1 MSSTL
6 QILLISPFLDVG
18 LWTDLRLPNLALYIL
33 EGLTPP
39 EHKVRIVEG
48 DPRAIDLDQEC
59 DLVGISCMTPNA
71 PSAYGLADEFRKRGR
86 TVVMGGIHPTVLPDE
101 ALQHADCVVVG
112 EAEGVWETLLQDFQH
127 GRLQQRYHDPA
138 PDLTRYVPKAFSR
151 MPKGM
156 YGVVPIMTSRGCP
169 YECEFCSVSDIYGRK
184 IRHIPI
190 ENVVRDIRESGA
202 RTVGFL
208 DDNIVGDSIYAK
220 QLFAAIKPLG
230 IHWAGQASVS
240 LLVRDDA
247 LLRLAA
253 ESGCVHLLMGLESV
267 SEVQVRAVRKMYNEI
282 EQLEAALEKIRK
294 QGILVHASM
303 VFGFDTDTLGSF
315 DDTVR
320 YLVKNRLG
328 SANFNI
334 LTPHPGTKV
343 RERLKREGRL
353 LNSDW
358 QNYDHQNVVFKP
370 MNMTPFELQSGNSA
384 AWRKF
389 YSPAS
394 VLKRLP
400 ANMAQPGMYL
410 ATNYG
415 LMRGFAS
422 RKRESHLLR
431 TGSVGVEGGSGHFP
445 IARVSGACSSSLPPG
460 LDAVGSASGMPEQK
474 TTEEVV

>member
-1 MSSTL
+1 
-6 QILLISPFLDVG
+6 
-18 LWTDLRLPNLALYIL
+18 
-33 EGLTPP
+33 
-39 EHKVRIVEG
+39 
-48 DPRAIDLDQEC
+48 
-59 DLVGISCMTPNA
+59 
-71 PSAYGLADEFRKRGR
+71 
-86 TVVMGGIHPTVLPDE
+86 
-101 ALQHADCVVVG
+101 
-112 EAEGVWETLLQDFQH
+112 
-127 GRLQQRYHDPA
+127 
-138 PDLTRYVPKAFSR
+138 
-151 MPKGM
+151 
-156 YGVVPIMTSRGCP
+156 
-169 YECEFCSVSDIYGRK
+169 
-184 IRHIPI
+184 
-190 ENVVRDIRESGA
+190 
-202 RTVGFL
+202 
-208 DDNIVGDSIYAK
+208 
-220 QLFAAIKPLG
+220 
-230 IHWAGQASVS
+230 VS

-328 SANFNI
+328 SAQFNI
-334 LTPHPGTKV
+334 LTPRPGTKI

-394 VLKRLP
+394 VLKRLS

-460 LDAVGSASGMPEQK
+460 LDAAGSASGMPEQK